1 MAYPPNQVP
10 DAPMP
15 VSMMVQADTLTVA
28 DLFYLVQPNNDPG
41 EKSRKVTLLQIL
53 QAVGSNLMPAGTI
66 PGSKLQAAS
75 ISNTELGARCVK
87 TNNID
92 LKAVTQACIGDG
104 AVGALQI
111 ANLSI
116 FARHVSPELK
126 SQNLGGVTPSGG
138 SWGGTQDDILVATIP
153 ALTGQQVARLR
164 IVDFTFECHLTIPGT
179 SDTTR
184 RRLDLIVEYTK
195 NGTTFLKNR
204 VPIYFQIGDV
214 IAKRAVV
221 TALDSYDVKVYIG
234 LPENPSSY
242 VVPSTLLVDE
252 PYFCGTRSTAAL
264 L

>member
-15 VSMMVQADTLTVA
+15 VSMMVQADILTAA

-53 QAVGSNLMPAGTI
+53 QAVGGSLMPDGTI
-66 PGSKLQAAS
+66 PGSKLLDS
-75 ISNTELGARCVK
+75 TISNRELGNLCVK
-87 TNNID
+87 TNNIYPG
-92 LKAVTQACIGDG
+92 AVTQNCIANE
-104 AVGALQI
+104 AVGYSEIEDA
-111 ANLSI
+111 SI
-116 FARHVSPELK
+116 YARHVSHELK
-126 SQNLGGVTPSGG
+126 SQNLEGVTPSGG

-153 ALTGQQVARLR
+153 GLTGGLIARLR
-164 IVDFTFECHLTIPGT
+164 VVDFTFECHLTIPGT